1 MQDDLKRKMEDNTM
15 LKRFILLFIILFSVQ
30 VTALAESDRWVPING
45 DKLHA
50 TRFVDIQ
57 TIQYDSD
64 SKTIMFWDKVT
75 KPIIDSPKKIVYHN
89 HARDI
94 KPQKTEYLGDTV
106 LSKYKVKLDKLDFYM
121 VRTVYY
127 LNGFINKDIDT
138 TEPILTRKKPEELT
152 MAEKLFGNKRNE
164 ISNGFY
170 LKTDSVIDMIYE
182 HEAKYVCDYLN
193 IPTKL
198 KSSPHNW
205 KFIYEGHSK
214 MPVLRKDGRRGA
226 DINYNSK
233 YYICSDLYVQNYEDG
248 LAKFY
253 VKKIDIFNKDPAD
266 NFVSVSKVYVDLKN
280 HSVWSDWG
288 PYDPK
293 FVEIK
298 KRMNPENYREV
309 LPGSSNE
316 AIYNAALNIL
326 LNKNQKVA

>member
-1 MQDDLKRKMEDNTM
+1 M
-15 LKRFILLFIILFSVQ
+15 LKRFILLIIILLSVQ
-30 VTALAESDRWVPING
+30 VTVLAESDRWVPING

-50 TRFVDIQ
+50 TRFVDIK

-64 SKTIMFWDKVT
+64 SKTIMFWDKAT
-75 KPIIDSPKKIVYHN
+75 KPIIDSHKKIVYHN

-94 KPQKTEYLGDTV
+94 KPQETEYLGDTV

-121 VRTVYY
+121 IRTVYY
-127 LNGFINKDIDT
+127 LNGVRNKDIDT
-138 TEPILTRKKPEELT
+138 TEPILIRKKPEELT
-152 MAEKLFGNKRNE
+152 WAEKMFGNTRNE
-164 ISNGFY
+164 INNGFY

-182 HEAKYVCDYLN
+182 HEARYVCDYLN

-214 MPVLRKDGRRGA
+214 MPVKCKDGRVGV
-226 DINYNSK
+226 INYNSK

-253 VKKIDIFNKDPAD
+253 VKKIDIFNKNPAD
-266 NFVSVSKVYVDLKN
+266 NFVAVFKVYVDFKN

-288 PYDPK
+288 PYDPRL
-293 FVEIK
+293 VEMN

-316 AIYNAALNIL
+316 AIYNEALNIL
-326 LNKNQKVA
+326 LNKSAKVAG

>member
-1 MQDDLKRKMEDNTM
+1 M
-15 LKRFILLFIILFSVQ
+15 LKRFILLIIILFSVQ
-30 VTALAESDRWVPING
+30 VTVLAESDRWVPING

-50 TRFVDIQ
+50 TRFVDIK

-64 SKTIMFWDKVT
+64 SKTIMFWDKAT
-75 KPIIDSPKKIVYHN
+75 KPIIDSHKKIVYHN

-94 KPQKTEYLGDTV
+94 KPQETERLGDTV

-127 LNGFINKDIDT
+127 LNGVRNKDIDT
-138 TEPILTRKKPEELT
+138 TEPILIRKKPEELT
-152 MAEKLFGNKRNE
+152 WAEKMFGNTRNE
-164 ISNGFY
+164 INNGFY

-214 MPVLRKDGRRGA
+214 MPVKCKDGREGV
-226 DINYNSK
+226 INYNSK

-253 VKKIDIFNKDPAD
+253 VKKIDIFNKNPAD
-266 NFVSVSKVYVDLKN
+266 NFVAVFKVYVDFKN
-280 HSVWSDWG
+280 HSVWPDWG
-288 PYDPK
+288 PYDPRL
-293 FVEIK
+293 VEMN

-316 AIYNAALNIL
+316 AIYNEALNIL
-326 LNKNQKVA
+326 LNKSAKVAG